1 MPSLARDW
9 TLNADG
15 ILVSRQN
22 VAVVHPDSP
31 KLSLHDVALIYA
43 WDAVERKV
51 HEVGGNN
58 RGEEVEG
65 YQREA
70 GSEAGEPWCASAAF
84 SWVDRAS
91 HLLGVSCPLLPV
103 PNHAYVQS
111 YYDYGRKHGKIVPVE
126 EAVPGDLYLLFFPS
140 LHRYGHIG
148 MLDHLGPGAG
158 TLVGVEGNTN
168 LGGSRE
174 GDGVF
179 PKTRAVTS
187 HVAIFHY

>member
-1 MPSLARDW
+1 MPSLAQDW
-9 TLNADG
+9 TLNESG
-15 ILVSRQN
+15 ILVSRRDG
-22 VAVVHPDSP
+22 AIVHPSP
-31 KLSLHDVALIYA
+31 PVLPLHDVALIEA

-58 RGEEVEG
+58 RGKDVEA
-65 YQREA
+65 YQKEA
-70 GSEAGEPWCASAAF
+70 GTTPGEPWCAAAVF

-91 HLLGVSCPLLPV
+91 HLLEVPCPLLPV

-111 YYDYGRKHGKIVPVE
+111 YYDYGRAHGAIVPAA

-158 TLVGVEGNTN
+158 TLHGIEGNTN
-168 LGGSRE
+168 EGGSRDGE
-174 GDGVF
+174 GVF
-179 PKTRAVTS
+179 PKTRPVTS
-187 HVAIFHY
+187 HVAFFHY